1 MTARDVIWKSQQPP
15 GHRDESGLEETV
27 KRMLELLRNPR
38 GHRQIPPAARAE
50 QRRDRLGLPAGD
62 PSIERAVEEAVNWL
76 SRAQDSSLSQDGG
89 VARHFSLLTGWSASY
104 PETTGYIIPSI
115 LAYAQRRQN
124 HALRER
130 AKTMLD
136 WLVSLQRPDGSFQG
150 GLVDS
155 KPVVPVAFNT
165 GQILLGLASGVRE
178 FGDAYRPAMCRAADW
193 LVEVQHEDGSWR
205 THSSPFAA
213 PGPKAYHTHVA
224 WGLLEAA
231 RMEEKK
237 PYSHAALANVY
248 WALGLQRENG
258 WFDRC
263 CLSDDSRPLTHTLGY
278 ALRGAIE
285 GYRFTKDATLLEA
298 CQKTGD
304 GLLRAVRSDGF
315 LPGRL
320 RSDWRGTVSWACL
333 TGTLQV
339 AHCWLL
345 LFQDTGEMR
354 YRHAAC
360 AANRYARRTMNL
372 DGPPEIR
379 GGIKGSFPVD
389 GEYGRY
395 EYLNWAAKF
404 FIDSNLLE
412 ADASQLTSA

>member
-1 MTARDVIWKSQQPP
+1 
-15 GHRDESGLEETV
+15 
-27 KRMLELLRNPR
+27 MLELFRDIR
-38 GHRQIPPAARAE
+38 GHRQISPAARAE
-50 QRRDRLGLPAGD
+50 RRRDRLGLPTQD
-62 PSIERAVEEAVNWL
+62 PTIERAVEEAINWL
-76 SRAQDSSLSQDGG
+76 SRAQDCSCSQDGG
-89 VARHFSLLTGWSASY
+89 VARHFSLLTGWSTSY

-115 LAYAQRRQN
+115 LGYARWRQN
-124 HALRER
+124 QALRQR

-136 WLVSLQRPDGSFQG
+136 WLISVQRPDGSFQG
-150 GLVDS
+150 GLIDS
-155 KPVVPVAFNT
+155 KPAVPVAFNT

-178 FGDAYRPAMCRAADW
+178 FGEEYRSAMCRAADW
-193 LVEVQHEDGSWR
+193 LVEVQDRDGSWR

-213 PGPKAYHTHVA
+213 PGPKTYHTHVA

-231 RMEEKK
+231 RVEEKK
-237 PYSHAALANVY
+237 PYAQAALANVH

-263 CLSDDSRPLTHTLGY
+263 CLTDDSRPLTHTLGY

-285 GYRFTKDATLLEA
+285 AYRFTENARVLAA
-298 CQKTGD
+298 CRKTAD
-304 GLLRAVRSDGF
+304 GLLRAVRTDGF

-320 RSDWRGTVSWACL
+320 RPDWSGAVSWACL
-333 TGTLQV
+333 TGSLQI

-345 LFQDTGEMR
+345 LFQHTGNVR

-360 AANRYARRTMNL
+360 AANRYVRRTMNL
-372 DGPPEIR
+372 DGPPGIR

-389 GEYGRY
+389 GEYGQY

-412 ADASQLTSA
+412 IASRDISYAS